1 MRRPLRARAPHPQA
15 RPAAPR
21 LLHSPL
27 MLDQILFR
35 AIMVAFFIL
44 ANAFFVAAEF
54 ALVSVRETRIQ
65 QLIALGRP
73 GARTA
78 LQLKNNIDEFLP
90 AVQFGVTLAALALGW
105 LGEPAI
111 TEMLLRGARA
121 LHLSP
126 GSRALQAASIALAF
140 AIITYFEVLL
150 GELVPKSLA
159 LQRAERIALA
169 VAGPMDVFI
178 RITRPAVR
186 LMNGSATLVLRLFR
200 APLRGEG
207 AVHSPEE
214 LKLIATAT
222 RRMGLLP
229 AFQEEIIH
237 RAIELN
243 HVTVREIMT
252 PRGRIFSL
260 PADLPVEQ
268 GSARIIDEQHSR
280 VPVFEPPVSI
290 HAGSPHPHSNA
301 NSNAGNDHIIGIVY
315 SKDISRLMHFRSASL
330 ALGGAGASGLTLRE
344 VMRPAHVVP
353 ETKLAVD
360 LLQDFQERRQ
370 LIAIVVDEFGS
381 TVGIVTAEDALEQIV
396 GELHDEFDTAPQMPL
411 SSPAGVMTLDGST
424 SLRDLTTQL
433 RWNFPREAGVETLAG
448 FLLTEL
454 GHIPTKG
461 ETVEDALEARR
472 YIVAEMQRNRIA
484 RVRVEST
491 TGAPLDLSTLEA
503 EHSREAT
510 P

>member
-1 MRRPLRARAPHPQA
+1 
-15 RPAAPR
+15 
-21 LLHSPL
+21 
-27 MLDQILFR
+27 MLEQILFR

-44 ANAFFVAAEF
+44 ANSFFVAAEF

-78 LQLKNNIDEFLP
+78 LQLKQNIDEFLP

-111 TEMLLRGARA
+111 TDILLHAAHR

-126 GSRALQAASIALAF
+126 DSRALQTVSVVLAF

-169 VAGPMDVFI
+169 VSGPMDVFI
-178 RITRPAVR
+178 RITRPAVK

-214 LKLIATAT
+214 LKLIATAS

-252 PRGRIFSL
+252 PRGKIFSL
-260 PADLPVEQ
+260 PADLPVERA
-268 GSARIIDEQHSR
+268 SARIIDEQHSR
-280 VPVFEPPVSI
+280 VPVYDPAASLT
-290 HAGSPHPHSNA
+290 SN
-301 NSNAGNDHIIGIVY
+301 SGNDHIIGIVY

-330 ALGGAGASGLTLRE
+330 ALGGAGASGLTLRQ
-344 VMRPAHVVP
+344 VMRPALVVP
-353 ETKLAVD
+353 ETKLAID

-411 SSPAGVMTLDGST
+411 SSPAGVMTLDGTT

-433 RWNFPREAGVETLAG
+433 HWTFPREAGVETLAG

-454 GHIPTKG
+454 GHIPTAG
-461 ETVEDALEARR
+461 EMFEDKLEARR
-472 YIVAEMQRNRIA
+472 YIVANMQGQRIA

-503 EHSREAT
+503 EQGREAT
-510 P
+510 A